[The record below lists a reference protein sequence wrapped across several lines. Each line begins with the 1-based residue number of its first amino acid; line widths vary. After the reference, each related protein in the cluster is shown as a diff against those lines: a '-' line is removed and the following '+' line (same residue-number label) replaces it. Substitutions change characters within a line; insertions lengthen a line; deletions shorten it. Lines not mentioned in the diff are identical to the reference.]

1 MATNN
6 QIEERL
12 EILLRE
18 FTSNTKSQIN
28 KLQEDLT
35 DYTRKIIKIQNDVT
49 AQKQRKPKTKDYTD
63 PRKTD

>member
-35 DYTRKIIKIQNDVT
+35 YYTRKIIKIQNDVT